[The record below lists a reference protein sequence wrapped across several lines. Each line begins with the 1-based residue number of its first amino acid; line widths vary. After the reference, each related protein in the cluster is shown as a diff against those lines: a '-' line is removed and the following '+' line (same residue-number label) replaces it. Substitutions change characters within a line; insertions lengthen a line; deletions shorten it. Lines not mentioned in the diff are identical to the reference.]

1 MILINL
7 KKIISDWE
15 MDILKTPLV
24 PNSICKLSALLI
36 KFPQAFFFTKIHNF

>member
-15 MDILKTPLV
+15 MDILKTPLLS
-24 PNSICKLSALLI
+24 NSICKLSALLI
-36 KFPQAFFFTKIHNF
+36 KFPQVIFFIKIHNF